1 MSSQDISSHIS
12 VVCMGIIPS
21 IVSNQVQLGVKQFA
35 DFDPA
40 KMMGQLATLQNA
52 TASDISTVGAEA
64 QKAKTG
70 QTMSAIQDQTVKSV
84 MSGLQ
89 DSDDGQNKMLDINSL
104 MTAFEDYA
112 NRAIDGEAGVAV
124 TYYLNRDVPDI
135 SDSPKPN

>member
-1 MSSQDISSHIS
+1 
-12 VVCMGIIPS
+12 
-21 IVSNQVQLGVKQFA
+21 
-35 DFDPA
+35 
-40 KMMGQLATLQNA
+40 
-52 TASDISTVGAEA
+52 
-64 QKAKTG
+64 
-70 QTMSAIQDQTVKSV
+70 MSAIQDQTVKSV

-124 TYYLNRDVPDI
+124 TYYLNRDAPDI